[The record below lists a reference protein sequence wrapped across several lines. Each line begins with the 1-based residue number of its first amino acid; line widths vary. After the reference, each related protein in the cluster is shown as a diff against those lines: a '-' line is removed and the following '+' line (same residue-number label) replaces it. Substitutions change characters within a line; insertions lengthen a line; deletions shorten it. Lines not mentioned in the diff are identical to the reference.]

1 MKPIRKSMV
10 LAAFLVGILSAFIS
24 AFIVTAPAVSA
35 ATIQGSIYDINLDIV
50 KDAILDIS
58 TTPHQRFVAQDG
70 TYRFEV
76 PPGTYTITARV
87 ENKESG
93 DTDESTLLSRDTI
106 TVKQDGTYV
115 FDIFLFPTLSEE
127 EEFFEDLNLQVD
139 EPILPSTPVSFII
152 SIALLIVF
160 LLTLLIFLKIVWKKG
175 VFRREQEASPQQEET
190 TTQTNKEQQGQSSP
204 ADPTTQGD
212 QETLSGN
219 VQESHLEQQPDELYG
234 KQIIELLQKNQGRMT
249 QKEIRKELPLS
260 EAKVSL
266 LITELE
272 YAAKIKKIKKGRGNI
287 IVLQ

>member
-1 MKPIRKSMV
+1 MKSMW
-10 LAAFLVGILSAFIS
+10 LIAFLVSILSAL
-24 AFIVTAPAVSA
+24 IVATPFVSA
-35 ATIQGSIYDINLDIV
+35 ATIQGSVYNINLDIV
-50 KDAILDIS
+50 ENAILDIS

-76 PPGTYTITARV
+76 PPGTYTITARM
-87 ENKESG
+87 ENNEA
-93 DTDESTLLSRDTI
+93 DDPALLSRDTI
-106 TVKQDGTYV
+106 TVKQDGAYV
-115 FDIFLFPTLSEE
+115 FDIFLFPTLNEE

-139 EPILPSTPVSFII
+139 EPILPSSSISIII

-175 VFRREQEASPQQEET
+175 VFRKEQEDSPQQEET
-190 TTQTNKEQQGQSSP
+190 PVQTNKEQQDQSSQ
-204 ADPTTQGD
+204 ASPTANGH
-212 QETLSGN
+212 QEHLSGN
-219 VQESHLEQQPDELYG
+219 QPGIVLEQQPDELYG
-234 KQIIELLQKNQGRMT
+234 KKIIELLQKNQGRMT